1 MGGMGDIWT
10 NLNQN
15 EVWIL
20 SLWWFKV
27 SDMSNFGLLSLL
39 VGVLLGFLFQ
49 SSRSSGHNFK
59 VLKECTILDTNSNPQ
74 KSGTLW
80 AYTTFPLITQK
91 LLTTNPF
98 HRLELITVVLS
109 FLKMFSL
116 KKIFTYFFQ
125 YLRISARK
133 PKSRSNI
140 FERLPFFWSIVNLGG
155 QCFSEFRIRNSFF
168 LLVMRLSRKL
178 KCFIIFF

>member
-1 MGGMGDIWT
+1 MYFSWQVMGGMGDIWT

-98 HRLELITVVLS
+98 HWLELISLNWELRTLTGSSQLPKNVQFEEDIHLFLS
-109 FLKMFSL
+109 
-116 KKIFTYFFQ
+116 
-125 YLRISARK
+125 IS
-133 PKSRSNI
+133 
-140 FERLPFFWSIVNLGG
+140 
-155 QCFSEFRIRNSFF
+155 
-168 LLVMRLSRKL
+168 
-178 KCFIIFF
+178 